1 MRGFFLYNFLNMF
14 LFFGGYFQICIT
26 NLPYSLSASGQVE
39 LRNIVIEASHAD
51 FTGISLQ
58 HLNQACIQVNNFQ
71 KVFF

>member
-1 MRGFFLYNFLNMF
+1 M
-14 LFFGGYFQICIT
+14 
-26 NLPYSLSASGQVE
+26 E

-71 KVFF
+71 KVNFGDPFLIKTITDFSTLSFKLFDIDKMVS